1 MRIYQILL
9 VGMGG
14 MIGSMA
20 RFILSRTVEARAN
33 SIFPLGT
40 LSVNI
45 IGSLILG
52 LIYALT
58 LRRAGLDDSWRIFL
72 ATGFCGGFTTF
83 SAFALENFTLLHQ
96 RPAISVAYIC
106 LSVILGVLSIALGFF
121 AGKSLME

>member
-14 MIGSMA
+14 MLGSMA

>member
-14 MIGSMA
+14 MLGSMA

-45 IGSLILG
+45 IGSLLLG